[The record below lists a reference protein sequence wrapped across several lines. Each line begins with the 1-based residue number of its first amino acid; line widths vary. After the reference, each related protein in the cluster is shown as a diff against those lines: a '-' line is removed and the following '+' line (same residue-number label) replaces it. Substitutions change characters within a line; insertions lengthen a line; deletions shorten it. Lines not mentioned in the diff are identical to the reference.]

1 MIRAIVYWLFL
12 KYVEKV
18 EKGEDNDRKPAL
30 DAFRDSEYRLARYKA
45 KLLELQELLRQK
57 KAG

>member
-1 MIRAIVYWLFL
+1 MIRAIVLWLFY
-12 KYVEKV
+12 KFEERAEK
-18 EKGEDNDRKPAL
+18 EKENDRKPAL

-45 KLLELQELLRQK
+45 KLLELQEMLRQK